1 MFESIR
7 SKDAWR
13 LSSGETSVDIK
24 RLTVATVVWAV
35 ASIAAGPAFAQGAGP
50 GGSGDAEG
58 TSTVILQFDT
68 TNVSQDILDTFYM
81 SLNKMI
87 NGHPE
92 MHVVSGGE
100 VTLQE
105 LSVTVGCD
113 ELDPACLTS
122 LQEYVSAERM
132 VFGTIQRSGDVHLFT
147 LKLFDFSEETF
158 VRTVDERT
166 IEGDTSV
173 LERAIPAVVENFL
186 YGDVGRLKVDAGNAE
201 RPTVYFDGEKMGP
214 APVQLNKLPL
224 GQHAVRIETADG
236 REKTEFVML
245 RKGSTRRLEFEF
257 EEAVEEPGD
266 GEGSPALGLSVAGV
280 GVAGL
285 AVGIIGSAQNAK
297 FRNQADQLRCPGG
310 GRACSPSGQNLT
322 TEEVALKAEQTD
334 IKVRSTAMLST
345 VGYSVGAAGL
355 GVGGYLLYRHFTG
368 RRGVEKEPT
377 AADTVRV
384 TPRKDGVSVGL
395 SVDF

>member
-1 MFESIR
+1 
-7 SKDAWR
+7 
-13 LSSGETSVDIK
+13 VDIK

-35 ASIAAGPAFAQGAGP
+35 ASVAAGPAFAQGSGP
-50 GGSGDAEG
+50 GGSDDAEG

-68 TNVSQDILDTFYM
+68 TNVSQDILDTFYV
-81 SLNKMI
+81 SLNEMV

-100 VTLQE
+100 VTIQE

-113 ELDPACLTS
+113 QLDPECLTS

-147 LKLFDFSEETF
+147 LKLFDFDEEEF
-158 VRTVDERT
+158 VRKVEERT
-166 IEGDTSV
+166 IEGDKSV

-186 YGDVGRLKVDAGNAE
+186 YGDVGRLKVDAENAK
-201 RPTVYFDGEKMGP
+201 RPIVYFDGEKMGP

-224 GQHAVRIETADG
+224 GQHAVTVESADG
-236 REKTEFVML
+236 REKTQFVML
-245 RKGSTRRLEFEF
+245 RKEGTESITFEF
-257 EEAVEEPGD
+257 EEEAETGG
-266 GEGSPALGLSVAGV
+266 GEGPPTAALSVAGV

-297 FRNQADQLRCPGG
+297 FRNQADQLKCPGG
-310 GRACSPSGQNLT
+310 GRACSPSGQRLT

-334 IKVRSTAMLST
+334 KKVRSTAMLST
-345 VGYSVGAAGL
+345 VGYSVAAAGL
-355 GVGGYLLYRHFTG
+355 GVGGYLLYRHFSG
-368 RRGVEKEPT
+368 SGVEREPT
-377 AADTVRV
+377 AAEAVRV

-395 SVDF
+395 SLDF